1 MCEPL
6 TETFP
11 HSPQSGHEISVAADV
26 EPSPQ
31 LMVAVRPGSTVPASA
46 NAVFWSRKNALA
58 ATLAPSVV
66 PPSPPPPRLVVLVDE
81 MVASLIVAVSGS
93 ALFDV
98 RVVSGSVTVTA
109 SA

>member
-1 MCEPL
+1 
-6 TETFP
+6 
-11 HSPQSGHEISVAADV
+11 
-26 EPSPQ
+26 
-31 LMVAVRPGSTVPASA
+31 MVAVRPGSTVPASA

-98 RVVSGSVTVTA
+98 WVASGSVTVTVIEK
-109 SA
+109 SPESLYVWEPDTV